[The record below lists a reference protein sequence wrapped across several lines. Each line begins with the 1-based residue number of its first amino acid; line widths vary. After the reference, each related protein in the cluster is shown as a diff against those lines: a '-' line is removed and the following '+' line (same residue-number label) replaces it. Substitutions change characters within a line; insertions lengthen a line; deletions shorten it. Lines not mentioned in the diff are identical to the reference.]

1 MSICHTTKR
10 DGNALV
16 TAVNAVM
23 AAALL
28 LGGVAYA
35 PAQPPAES
43 MLLPRAVPPG
53 MACPEPAKLPTV
65 PAAPPRPSEGAAANQ
80 QWPMGPDPAAAPI
93 ASFLAPL
100 SQNDAVIEVIV
111 GQSRLLTLKADLA
124 NEQGTGV
131 VAVGDPTVVEFDIL
145 PNPRMLRV
153 IGRRAGTTD
162 LSLVTADGQTFN
174 FEVRVV
180 YDLVLLQAQLKQLF
194 PDAQL
199 RLSQISQHLAVEGQ
213 ARSVR
218 QVDQILQTLEAYL
231 LPEKKEVKEEETPD
245 ARSPAS
251 GGRAGPMAE
260 PSAPHAGAQAPKPD
274 GAVAPPPADS
284 PRGPV
289 ASPEPGARPEIKVEH
304 AAPRIVNLLRVPG
317 VQQVMLQVQI
327 AELNRTALRGIGT
340 DLYYRD
346 GSGRAFG
353 TNLSGAGTQNVFAPT
368 TETAAGGLATAG
380 APELLGLLPNVVAAT
395 GFALLPSTQLDV
407 MLRALRTNGVLS
419 ILAEPNLVAISGQ
432 KAQFLAGGEIPI
444 PRSTVT
450 GVAAEIS
457 VDWREYGVRLQFEP
471 YVLEDETIRLIVSPE
486 ESSLDYSNA
495 IEISGSPVP
504 AIQTRQV
511 TTTVEMRQGQ
521 TLAMA
526 GLLRVSIDANTTR
539 IPGLGDLPY
548 IGPLFSNTTHQRV
561 EKELM
566 ILVTPYLV
574 AAMNP
579 EDVPCLPGEE
589 LQDPNDLE
597 FYLLNRIEGRTGRD
611 VPATRNW
618 DDPWQLRRLMHLES
632 RSISGPV
639 GLSPCE

>member
-1 MSICHTTKR
+1 MSICNTTKR
-10 DGNALV
+10 DGSGGRI
-16 TAVNAVM
+16 AVHAVM

-53 MACPEPAKLPTV
+53 MACPESAKLPTV
-65 PAAPPRPSEGAAANQ
+65 PAVPPRPTEGAAANQ
-80 QWPMGPDPAAAPI
+80 KWPLGPDPAAAPI

-100 SQNDAVIEVIV
+100 SRNDAVIEVIV

-199 RLSQISQHLAVEGQ
+199 HLFQISQHLAVEGQ

-260 PSAPHAGAQAPKPD
+260 PSAPYAGPQAPNPD

-327 AELNRTALRGIGT
+327 AELNRTALRGIGS

-353 TNLSGAGTQNVFAPT
+353 TNLSGAGTQNVFTPT

-380 APELLGLLPNVVAAT
+380 APELLGLLPSGAAT

-407 MLRALRTNGVLS
+407 MLRALRTNGVMS

-432 KAQFLAGGEIPI
+432 RATFLAGGEIPI
-444 PRSTVT
+444 PMSTIT
-450 GVAAEIS
+450 AGTTNIS
-457 VDWREYGVRLQFEP
+457 IEWREYGVTLEFEP
-471 YVLEDETIRLIVSPE
+471 YVLEDETVRLTVTPE
-486 ESSLDYSNA
+486 ESALDWANG
-495 IEISGSPVP
+495 IVQGDIQIP
-504 AIQTRQV
+504 ATTNRRA

-521 TLAMA
+521 SLAIA

-548 IGPLFSNTTHQRV
+548 IGPMFSNTTHQRA
-561 EKELM
+561 EKELV

-574 AAMNP
+574 APMNA

-589 LQDPNDLE
+589 LKDPNDLE

-611 VPATRNW
+611 WFSTREW
-618 DDPWQLRRLMHLES
+618 DDPWHLRQLMHLEQS
-632 RSISGPV
+632 GICGPV